1 MNHFVILY
9 NIISRIDDMIG
20 IERLVEKVREKAEET
35 SFSGV
40 VSIFHGDESLYE
52 EAFGYADR
60 AEKRLNNVNTRF
72 AIASGTKFFTALG
85 IGTLIDAGRLSLG
98 TTMKE
103 IFGGDLSYVD
113 SQATIANLLSH
124 TSGIFDYYDEELD
137 IDEENFFVDIPW
149 FQLETPSDYLPL
161 FEGKIPKFPAGER
174 YSYSNGGYVFLGII
188 IEKITGQLYRDF
200 IRENVFIPAGMMDSG
215 FFSFT
220 RLPENTAWG
229 YKPNKDGTFD
239 TNIYNLPIRGASDG
253 GLYTTLGDVRRVWIS
268 FRDYEILS
276 EKLTEDYMTPHA
288 VINDRFRY
296 GYGVYMR
303 KHLNM
308 DMVFFGGGDAGVGF
322 DSRHIREINL
332 GITVISNITDGE
344 EQIRKAILDHLENNP

>member
-1 MNHFVILY
+1 MDRL
-9 NIISRIDDMIG
+9 DDLIQ
-20 IERLVEKVREKAEET
+20 KVRIKVEET
-35 SFSGV
+35 SFSGA
-40 VSIFHGDESLYE
+40 VSIFQNNQPLYE
-52 EAFGYADR
+52 EAFGYADI

-85 IGTLIDAGRLSLG
+85 IGTLIDAGRISLD
-98 TTMKE
+98 TTVKE
-103 IFGGDLSYVD
+103 IFGKDLSYAD
-113 SQATIANLLSH
+113 SRATIAHLLSH
-124 TSGIFDYYDEELD
+124 TSGIYDYYDEELD
-137 IDEENFFVDIPW
+137 IDCENFFVDIPW

-161 FEGKIPKFPAGER
+161 FDGKQPKFTCGKR

-188 IEKITGQLYRDF
+188 LEKITGQLYRDYIHEKLF
-200 IRENVFIPAGMMDSG
+200 VSAGMTDSG

-253 GLYTTLGDVRRVWIS
+253 GLYTTLGDVRRVWNS
-268 FRDYEILS
+268 FHDYEILS

-296 GYGVYMR
+296 GYGLYMR
-303 KHLNM
+303 KHLDM

-322 DSRHIREINL
+322 DSRYIREKNL
-332 GITVISNITDGE
+332 GIIVISNITDGE
-344 EQIRKAILDHLENNP
+344 EQIRKVILDYFENNP

>member
-1 MNHFVILY
+1 M
-9 NIISRIDDMIG
+9 SDIDRL
-20 IERLVEKVREKAEET
+20 IEVVRKQAEET
-35 SFSGV
+35 SFTGA
-40 VSIFHGDESLYE
+40 VSVFSKNEPLYE
-52 EAFGYADR
+52 EAFGYADI
-60 AEKRLNNVNTRF
+60 AEKRRNNVNTRF

-85 IGTLIDAGRLSLG
+85 IGTLIDKGKLSLD
-98 TTMKE
+98 TPVKE
-103 IFGGDLSYVD
+103 IFGKDLTYVD

-137 IDEENFFVDIPW
+137 IDWENYFVDIPW

-161 FEGKIPKFPAGER
+161 FDGKVPKFSPGER

-188 IEKITGQLYRDF
+188 IEKITGQVYRNY
-200 IRENVFIPAGMMDSG
+200 IHENVFVPAGMNDSG

-253 GLYTTLGDVRRVWIS
+253 GMYTTVGDIRRVWKS
-268 FRDYEILS
+268 FHDYKILS
-276 EKLTEDYMTPHA
+276 EELTEDYMTPHA
-288 VINDRFRY
+288 VINDRFSY

-303 KHLNM
+303 KHL
-308 DMVFFGGGDAGVGF
+308 DRSMVFFQGGDAGVGF
-322 DSRHIREINL
+322 DSRYIREMDL
-332 GITVISNITDGE
+332 GITVVSNITDGE
-344 EQIRKAILDHLENNP
+344 EQVRKVILDYLEKKSLEAGELLTSLYPDDIK